1 MLFSNLLFAVALTT
15 VWPLGMLGLL
25 AACAWLERRTLVA
38 EEVVPRRLR
47 RMESKPPEAVEAMV
61 NEETSAVIAD
71 YWSTPTRP
79 YFGTAP
85 SPNGQR
91 PAPAEP
97 AGEPATPAAEDAAPL
112 RAVWPRDAGE
122 PRTSD
127 DGRQPAPPA
136 PPEVQADPEPAPLP
150 DGEQRAG
157 ADPEP
162 PAPRVAPGRAARL
175 ARRRPARGRH
185 ERH

>member
-61 NEETSAVIAD
+61 NEETSQVIAD

-97 AGEPATPAAEDAAPL
+97 AGEPATPAAEDAA
-112 RAVWPRDAGE
+112 
-122 PRTSD
+122 
-127 DGRQPAPPA
+127 
-136 PPEVQADPEPAPLP
+136 
-150 DGEQRAG
+150 G
-157 ADPEP
+157 ADSVPAAVP
-162 PAPRVAPGRAARL
+162 AAPRVTPGRVARL

-185 ERH
+185 ERR

>member
-38 EEVVPRRLR
+38 EEVIPRRLR

-61 NEETSAVIAD
+61 HEETAQVIAD

-85 SPNGQR
+85 SPNGQGPAAPEPPE
-91 PAPAEP
+91 PAPA
-97 AGEPATPAAEDAAPL
+97 AAEDAAPL

-122 PRTSD
+122 PRPSE

-136 PPEVQADPEPAPLP
+136 LPELQADPEP
-150 DGEQRAG
+150 
-157 ADPEP
+157 P

-185 ERH
+185 ERR